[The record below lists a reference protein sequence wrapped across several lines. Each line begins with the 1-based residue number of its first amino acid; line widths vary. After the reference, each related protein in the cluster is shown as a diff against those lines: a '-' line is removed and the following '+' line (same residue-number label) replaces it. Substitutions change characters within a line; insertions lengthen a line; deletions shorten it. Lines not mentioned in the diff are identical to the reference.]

1 MPEITLTSFNTHY
14 GVRPPRAGCRP
25 YDLAATLA
33 GFADS
38 DVLAIQEDWRPD
50 TGPSA
55 IDDFATEHGYD
66 VRSRVFGRA
75 SLQRRWPGFAA
86 DGEGTV
92 GIAVLSRLP
101 MRDVGEPLVGP
112 TWRDPVKDRRM
123 LAVEV
128 DVGGT
133 PLQVVCVHLS
143 SKLPHA
149 PPIQLR
155 KLARAIGPVDGAAV
169 MTGDCNF
176 WGPPASMCLPGW
188 TRAVRGRTWPAHRPH
203 SQIDHVFLRG
213 GVTAV
218 TGEVLGESGS
228 DHRPVRVRLRVG

>member
-1 MPEITLTSFNTHY
+1 MPELTLTTFNTHY
-14 GVRPPRAGCRP
+14 GVRPPRSGCRP
-25 YDLAATLA
+25 YDLADTLA
-33 GFADS
+33 GFSGS

-50 TGPSA
+50 AGPSA
-55 IDDFATEHGYD
+55 IDDFAAGHGYD
-66 VRSRVFGRA
+66 VRSRVFARA
-75 SLQRRWPGFAA
+75 SLQRRWPGFSA

-92 GIAVLSRLP
+92 GIALLSRLP

-128 DVGGT
+128 DVGGS
-133 PLQVVCVHLS
+133 PLKVVCVHLS
-143 SKLPHA
+143 SKLPYA

-155 KLARAIGPVDGAAV
+155 RLARALAGVEGPAV
-169 MTGDCNF
+169 ITGDCNF
-176 WGPPASMCLPGW
+176 WGPPSSLCLPGW

-218 TGEVLGESGS
+218 TGEVLAEHGS
-228 DHRPVRVRLRVG
+228 DHRPVRIRLRVG